1 MIENT
6 KVNNLIVFD
15 LSVQQMAQ
23 SKVKDGKKEK
33 KTKQKKG
40 QNIFTTDLGN
50 LDRFVQFWTY
60 KAKHVGKS
68 VIIIDEKKQQEML
81 LLWKSTWYAFLESG
95 YDLWLREQYW

>member
-6 KVNNLIVFD
+6 KANNIIVFD

-40 QNIFTTDLGN
+40 QNIFTKDLGN
-50 LDRFVQFWTY
+50 LDRFVQFLTY
-60 KAKHVGKS
+60 KAKLVGKS
-68 VIIIDEKKQQEML
+68 VIIIDEKQTTRNVVIVEKYMICL
-81 LLWKSTWYAFLESG
+81 LGIEL
-95 YDLWLREQYW
+95 

>member
-6 KVNNLIVFD
+6 KANNIIVFD

-40 QNIFTTDLGN
+40 QNHSIEALGKVC
-50 LDRFVQFWTY
+50 RFVQFMT
-60 KAKHVGKS
+60 
-68 VIIIDEKKQQEML
+68 DKQNL
-81 LLWKSTWYAFLESG
+81 
-95 YDLWLREQYW
+95 